1 MDYFLLELIQQF
13 ISMCITVN
21 ETIRTPKQ
29 LTAIKTHSTYARLLV
44 LPKQKQ
50 DTDQHKRFQ

>member
-29 LTAIKTHSTYARLLV
+29 LTAINGILGIVV
-44 LPKQKQ
+44 LNSLKVVK
-50 DTDQHKRFQ
+50 FCLY